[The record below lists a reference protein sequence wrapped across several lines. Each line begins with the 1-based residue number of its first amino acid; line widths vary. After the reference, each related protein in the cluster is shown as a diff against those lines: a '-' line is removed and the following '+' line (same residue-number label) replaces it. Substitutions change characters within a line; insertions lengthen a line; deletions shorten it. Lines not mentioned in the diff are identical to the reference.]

1 MHLKDYRERE
11 GGGQHGE
18 IESAKLLERFFHL
31 LNDIL
36 NVCNDLGWARQ
47 RPGV

>member
-18 IESAKLLERFFHL
+18 IESAKLLERE
-31 LNDIL
+31 IL
-36 NVCNDLGWARQ
+36 PSAE
-47 RPGV
+47 